1 MSAPSD
7 LDVSSKSETKG
18 GGGGS
23 HSPKRRRAD
32 EPETREYADEKG
44 RATAETEE
52 IKQRPTGAPSSSS
65 SSSSSSG
72 PSTGSSPS
80 QPRKS
85 PEVLTLRCRPHYSP
99 PSDFALTVAQAA
111 GAAAVAVGHDV
122 LFVGGP
128 ASGKSTAVSA
138 GLAECHVT
146 VPDISAALAFREGTN
161 LLAAPHERDTFWE
174 FNAARVFDKVCAQRA
189 EDELHAGRRR
199 VQIGQLASHGSRQV
213 GARGVEKCA
222 EQLVQA
228 AAPHENVSGRVC
240 LVAWDEPM
248 SRTDNAVFQ
257 LLRSP
262 WFAAHAGTG
271 AFQLVGVLCTARD
284 SQRLSDG
291 VERLAAER
299 GVKIFYLS
307 RVDRD
312 DAAPASASTSSL
324 LPPPPPPP
332 LSSA

>member
-1 MSAPSD
+1 MSAPSG
-7 LDVSSKSETKG
+7 LGASSTAEIKG
-18 GGGGS
+18 GGSGGGGS

-52 IKQRPTGAPSSSS
+52 IKQRPTEAPSSSS

-99 PSDFALTVAQAA
+99 PSDFALTAAQAA
-111 GAAAVAVGHDV
+111 GAAAVAAGHDV

-146 VPDISAALAFREGTN
+146 VPDIAAALAFREGTN
-161 LLAAPHERDTFWE
+161 LLAAPHERDPFWE
-174 FNAARVFDKVCAQRA
+174 FNSARVFDKVCAQRA
-189 EDELHAGRRR
+189 EDELHAGRRKI
-199 VQIGQLASHGSRQV
+199 QLGHLASHV
-213 GARGVEKCA
+213 GVEKTA
-222 EQLVQA
+222 ERLA
-228 AAPHENVSGRVC
+228 KMAEPHVATSGRVC

-271 AFQLVGVLCTARD
+271 AFQLVGVLCTTRD
-284 SQRLSDG
+284 GQRLSDG

-299 GVKIFYLS
+299 GVKVFYLS

-312 DAAPASASTSSL
+312 GTAPASASSL
-324 LPPPPPPP
+324 SLPPPPV
-332 LSSA
+332 